1 MNSCILIST
10 IFVFGL
16 LGGFV
21 NAIRTE
27 KQKKDYWKSLVKGV
41 VAAFLVP
48 IFLEVIKSE
57 IGRNLNNN
65 LYDYLIFG
73 GLCLIA
79 AIFSD
84 KFIDTIG
91 EKILQ
96 KAESAE
102 REAKES
108 NEKVNT
114 LIEKEAEPETEQ
126 LGIESKIQEIK
137 ESSEFKYGG
146 NVEKVINALNSKKYK
161 YRTTKGLVE
170 ECGLSTRT
178 VMVTLSILL
187 NAGIVKRINSG
198 KRTLWTLSD

>member
-1 MNSCILIST
+1 MNICILIST

-16 LGGFV
+16 LGGLV

-27 KQKKDYWKSLVKGV
+27 KQKKDYWKSLVKGI
-41 VAAFLVP
+41 VAALLVP

-57 IGRNLNNN
+57 IGRNLNSN

-96 KAESAE
+96 KAENAE

-114 LIEKEAEPETEQ
+114 IIEKDAEPEPEQ
-126 LGIESKIQEIK
+126 LNIESKIQGIKASSEIK
-137 ESSEFKYGG
+137 YEGS
-146 NVEKVINALNSKKYK
+146 VEKIINALKDKKYN
-161 YRTTKGLVE
+161 YRTTAGIAKD
-170 ECGLSTRT
+170 CDLSTKS
-178 VMVTLSILL
+178 VMVTLSILT
-187 NAGIVKRINSG
+187 NAGIVRRLNTG
-198 KRTLWTLSD
+198 RRTLWTLND

>member
-1 MNSCILIST
+1 MNFFILIST

-16 LGGFV
+16 LGGLV

-27 KQKKDYWKSLVKGV
+27 KKDYWKSLVKGV

-57 IGRNLNNN
+57 IGRNLNCN

-96 KAESAE
+96 KAENAE
-102 REAKES
+102 KEAKES

-126 LGIESKIQEIK
+126 PDIESKIQGIK
-137 ESSEFKYGG
+137 ESSEFRHEG
-146 NVEKVINALNSKKYK
+146 NVEKVINALKSKKYK
-161 YRTTKGLVE
+161 YRTTKGISE
-170 ECGLSTRT
+170 ESGLSTRT
-178 VMVTLSILL
+178 VMVTLSILS
-187 NAGIVKRINSG
+187 NAGIVTRINSG

>member
-1 MNSCILIST
+1 MNICILIST

-16 LGGFV
+16 LGGLV

-27 KQKKDYWKSLVKGV
+27 KQKKDYWKSLVKGI
-41 VAAFLVP
+41 VAALLVP

-57 IGRNLNNN
+57 IGRNLNSN

-96 KAESAE
+96 KAENAE

-108 NEKVNT
+108 NEKV
-114 LIEKEAEPETEQ
+114 KQ
-126 LGIESKIQEIK
+126 S
-137 ESSEFKYGG
+137 
-146 NVEKVINALNSKKYK
+146 
-161 YRTTKGLVE
+161 
-170 ECGLSTRT
+170 
-178 VMVTLSILL
+178 
-187 NAGIVKRINSG
+187 
-198 KRTLWTLSD
+198 